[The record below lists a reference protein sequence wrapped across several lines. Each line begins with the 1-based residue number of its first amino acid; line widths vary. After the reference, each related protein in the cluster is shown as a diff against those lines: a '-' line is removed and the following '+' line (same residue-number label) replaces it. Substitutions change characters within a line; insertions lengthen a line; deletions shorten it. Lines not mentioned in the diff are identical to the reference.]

1 MVVEK
6 QSLLKFESV
15 NVEKENIAMGSGYTC
30 LINSDQIR
38 HYFALVMAEIT
49 YQRSTIK
56 PRVLIPI
63 FHVSPGVA
71 EHIIINED
79 GMAENQLSSYCDIDG
94 AVDHPL
100 LESTVLTS
108 REAGYI
114 NSSSR
119 NISHQMVFLPN
130 ITNGLESPPGLRNA
144 DDIMMISNV
153 VTPTRL
159 QVQDE
164 HTWMELLLTNLCFV
178 LNSYQQTLSSAGAFN
193 LNASLEIMPWDV
205 NIIDLLAQIIQSSH
219 TSMLTFRQNVALEPA
234 TTDFLDLF
242 IHLSSSNNEKV
253 MATIISIKYPHVV
266 LHDEVSS
273 TVIMCHPGWRYYH
286 AEHLLWSGAN
296 LAEELFYLDNS
307 LEEANSA
314 IVSIR
319 DEQQNSISELANE
332 LQRSDVLR
340 TMQKYLNACKLTIMK
355 MQSDHN
361 ILPFN
366 LPFLTR
372 VWIKAMTNVRNGMSI
387 DAGID
392 TGFALVLL
400 HGVMDTLKEHGTP
413 HRGNLV
419 PFVVLQNHSSLL
431 RMVGWIIHPVNRV

>member
-1 MVVEK
+1 M
-6 QSLLKFESV
+6 
-15 NVEKENIAMGSGYTC
+15 
-30 LINSDQIR
+30 
-38 HYFALVMAEIT
+38 
-49 YQRSTIK
+49 
-56 PRVLIPI
+56 
-63 FHVSPGVA
+63 
-71 EHIIINED
+71 
-79 GMAENQLSSYCDIDG
+79 
-94 AVDHPL
+94 
-100 LESTVLTS
+100 
-108 REAGYI
+108 
-114 NSSSR
+114 
-119 NISHQMVFLPN
+119 
-130 ITNGLESPPGLRNA
+130 
-144 DDIMMISNV
+144 
-153 VTPTRL
+153 
-159 QVQDE
+159 
-164 HTWMELLLTNLCFV
+164 
-178 LNSYQQTLSSAGAFN
+178 
-193 LNASLEIMPWDV
+193 
-205 NIIDLLAQIIQSSH
+205 
-219 TSMLTFRQNVALEPA
+219 
-234 TTDFLDLF
+234 
-242 IHLSSSNNEKV
+242 
-253 MATIISIKYPHVV
+253 
-266 LHDEVSS
+266 
-273 TVIMCHPGWRYYH
+273 
-286 AEHLLWSGAN
+286 
-296 LAEELFYLDNS
+296 
-307 LEEANSA
+307 EEANSA